1 MVRLRIL
8 VLTAG
13 AYAVAFAA
21 LDVDALIRQ
30 VSTYDW
36 GQDPSALRQLEAES
50 LRVAGTPNSAP
61 LEKRLVAALSSA
73 QTQAARDAYCRD
85 LSVLGTSAS
94 VPALAPMLLKADTAE
109 MARYALERIPG
120 QAATDALRKALP
132 QAPPSAKTGIVNSLG
147 RRRDAASVPA
157 IKPLLTASDPRLVE
171 ASATALSHI
180 GTPDARHALISS
192 TVSPAVADALLMVAS
207 NEKGPAADQIYKK
220 LQTSDNE
227 AVRMA
232 VLRGMARADGA
243 KAVPALEAAL
253 KSNSPRLRGV
263 AVRELAV
270 LDRSA
275 LMRQTDVAPV
285 EVLTALADSGQADV
299 VTVLEQHLTAEAAP
313 VRVAALN
320 GLAKVGTAK
329 DIPLVAA
336 KAAETAGPEQAAA
349 RSALASIRG
358 AGADAAVLNAIP
370 SAAPGVKVELIR
382 AAGERG
388 IRSASDTLLKTAT
401 DPNKAVRAESIRALR
416 ETAGPEQVPALVALL
431 MKTQDDNERKE
442 YERAVAF
449 AIRRSKEA
457 RVTDVVQ
464 AYESVS
470 DSDVKTS
477 LLGVM
482 SAVGSSDALP
492 VVRQALKSND
502 ADVQRAAINAL
513 ASWPSVDPADDL
525 LTIAQTSTNPSQQVL
540 ALRGY
545 VKLVQIPSN
554 RPPAETSKLLARA
567 MAAAK
572 RPDEKKL
579 VIAAAQRVIT
589 PESLE
594 LVKKSADDPAV
605 AAEAKRAQTALERGL
620 TFRRN

>member
-8 VLTAG
+8 VLAAAG
-13 AYAVAFAA
+13 CVAA
-21 LDVDALIRQ
+21 LAAADVDALIRQ

-36 GQDPSALRQLEAES
+36 GQDPSALRQLEAEAFHA
-50 LRVAGTPNSAP
+50 AGTPNAAP

-73 QTQAARDAYCRD
+73 QTPAARDAYCRD
-85 LSVLGTSAS
+85 LSVLGTSVS

-132 QAPPSAKTGIVNSLG
+132 QAPASAKTGIVNSLG
-147 RRRDAASVPA
+147 RRRDAASVPG
-157 IKPLLTASDPRLVE
+157 IRPLLTASDPRLVE
-171 ASATALSHI
+171 ASATALAHI
-180 GTPDARHALISS
+180 GTPDARQALMSAN
-192 TVSPAVADALLMVAS
+192 VSPAVADALLMVAS
-207 NEKGPAADQIYKK
+207 NEKGAAADQIFKK
-220 LQTSDNE
+220 LQASDNE

-232 VLRGMARADGA
+232 LLRGMARADGS

-275 LMRQTDVAPV
+275 LARQTDVAPV
-285 EVLTALADSGQADV
+285 EILTALADSGQADV
-299 VTVLEQHLTAEAAP
+299 VTVLEHHLTSEAAAP
-313 VRVAALN
+313 VRIAALN

-336 KAAETAGPEQAAA
+336 KAAESTGPEQAAA

-358 AGADAAVLNAIP
+358 AGADAAVLHAIP

-388 IRSASDTLLKTAT
+388 IRSASETLLKTAT
-401 DPNKAVRAESIRALR
+401 DPDKTVRAESIRALR

-431 MKTQDDNERKE
+431 VKTQDDNERKE

-457 RVTDVVQ
+457 RVTDVVR
-464 AYESVS
+464 AYES
-470 DSDVKTS
+470 DF
-477 LLGVM
+477 GE
-482 SAVGSSDALP
+482 
-492 VVRQALKSND
+492 RCEN
-502 ADVQRAAINAL
+502 
-513 ASWPSVDPADDL
+513 
-525 LTIAQTSTNPSQQVL
+525 
-540 ALRGY
+540 
-545 VKLVQIPSN
+545 
-554 RPPAETSKLLARA
+554 
-567 MAAAK
+567 
-572 RPDEKKL
+572 
-579 VIAAAQRVIT
+579 IAARCDVGGRKQRFTSGRPASFEIERCGCT
-589 PESLE
+589 TCSHQCAGE
-594 LVKKSADDPAV
+594 LAF
-605 AAEAKRAQTALERGL
+605 G
-620 TFRRN
+620 